1 MTTTTET
8 IRDFVTGDFRTA
20 AVFDK
25 YGLDFCCGG
34 GLPLEDACRK
44 KGIDLD
50 AIRRDLAE
58 ITAAPSC
65 GVDDPARWDTGR
77 LIDHIVTKHH
87 AYVRSTLPTIVKHA
101 RKVAGVYGAAM
112 PEMVAIADLVELVG
126 TEMASHMDREE
137 MILFPH
143 IRRLA
148 EASAHGYL
156 PPAAPFGSVSSPIAM
171 MEVEHQAAGDEMA
184 SIRRLA
190 REYTP
195 PAEACTTFRVL
206 YEELAQFEADLH
218 RHVHLEN
225 NILFP
230 RARAL
235 EHIEG

>member
-44 KGIDLD
+44 KGLDLE

-58 ITAAPSC
+58 VVATPSS
-65 GVDDPARWDTGR
+65 GIDDPTRWDTGK
-77 LIDHIVTKHH
+77 LIDHIVGTHH
-87 AYVRSTLPTIVKHA
+87 AYVRGTLPTIVKHA
-101 RKVAGVYGAAM
+101 RKVASVYGAAM
-112 PEMVAIADLVELVG
+112 PEMVAIADLMDRVVG
-126 TEMASHMDREE
+126 EMGSHMDREE
-137 MILFPH
+137 KVLFPH

-148 EASAHGYL
+148 EAAAHGYL
-156 PPAAPFGSVSSPIAM
+156 RPAAPFGSVTSPISV
-171 MEVEHQAAGDEMA
+171 MEAEHREAGDEMA
-184 SIRRLA
+184 EVRRLSG
-190 REYTP
+190 EYTP
-195 PAEACTTFRVL
+195 PADACTTFRVL

-230 RARAL
+230 RAEAL
-235 EHIEG
+235 ELLEA